1 MSTHSDPDV
10 LSLRRLLRD
19 LVALSGVAVAWV
31 GREPSAIAAD
41 FADLLVDSLDVDS
54 AFVRLCDPKDRA
66 AVETARGK
74 PWPALLEWLRARLRP
89 QPIASFSQ
97 PAEALP
103 TAEQIPSTYI
113 LCTQFGFQDTAARCR
128 AKGWPVLKIDCGHD
142 AMVIKPRELVD
153 LLLTP
158 DCH

>member
-19 LVALSGVAVAWV
+19 LVALSGVPVAWV

-41 FADLLVDSLDVDS
+41 FADLLVESLDVDS

-74 PWPALLEWLRARLRP
+74 PWPALLEWLRARLAEGGSLLHNESVPGVSDGARLGRGIFVPIGVQPDLGLGAAAADRP
-89 QPIASFSQ
+89 GLASEISH
-97 PAEALP
+97 LP
-103 TAEQIPSTYI
+103 LS
-113 LCTQFGFQDTAARCR
+113 AA
-128 AKGWPVLKIDCGHD
+128 
-142 AMVIKPRELVD
+142 
-153 LLLTP
+153 
-158 DCH
+158 